1 MFNQLFFVQSFDCH
15 YLLTHNTQDT
25 LTIIMHFSQA
35 TVAAVVAAGLVSAA
49 PAAVKRAE
57 VTDGKRLH
65 FATNAVQLEP

>member
-1 MFNQLFFVQSFDCH
+1 
-15 YLLTHNTQDT
+15 
-25 LTIIMHFSQA
+25 MHFSQA